1 MTDHRS
7 SPPPGDA
14 PPARPKY
21 VRAVGPRL
29 RVLLAVVFALFA
41 LLGANSVYLS
51 AITFLE
57 WWRGLTYQNYFYMIM
72 FGAHLVLG
80 LLIVVPVILFG
91 IIHIKNAHDRP
102 NRRAVRVGYAL
113 FAIAIV
119 LLVSGLALMR
129 FDAFSI
135 KDPRLRSPIYWAH
148 VITPLLAIWL
158 YVLHRLAGPR
168 IKWNIGVKWA
178 AAVGALV
185 LGGVAM
191 HSMHP
196 QKNQTGSAEGT
207 NYFLPSFART
217 ASGKFIPAQTLMMDD
232 YCLKCHAD
240 AYKGWLHSAHHLSS
254 FNNEAYLFSVNE
266 TRQVAMQRDGNV
278 KASRWCAGCH
288 DVVPFFSGAFDDPN
302 FDIRNHPTAKAGI
315 TCTACHAITHV
326 DGTRGNAEYTID
338 EPVHY
343 PFAYS
348 SNALLQYV
356 NNQLVKAKPE
366 FHKKTFLKPVMK
378 SAEFCSTCH
387 KVSLP
392 AELTKYKDF
401 LRGQNHYDTYL
412 LSGVSGH
419 NARAFY
425 YPEKAQANCNGC
437 HMPLQASEDFAAN
450 YFNPT
455 NTTQRFIHDHL
466 FPAANTGV
474 PAIRK
479 GVFDS
484 QVAGLKVAAVPL
496 TPAERETGRQS
507 SGTSN
512 AGLAKV
518 ASELSKDRVA
528 LLPLPKGE
536 GRGEGN
542 RRDHYSAAS
551 DLENHAA
558 LDQVINTH
566 SNFLKGSLRMDIFG
580 LREGGTIDGKL
591 IAPIRPQ
598 VPALRRGQTYL
609 IEVVLRTVRLGHPFS
624 QGTVDSNEI
633 WVDARVSGADERAD
647 SAVRVPK
654 TLGRSGGLGPHKEV
668 DPWSHFINVFML
680 DREGH
685 RIDRRNPQDIFTP
698 LYNHQI
704 PPGAAQVAHY
714 SFTVPADAGESVTLD
729 VKLNYRKFD
738 TIYMNYV
745 FGKGYSNGAPFQLT
759 NELPIVTIASDSV
772 TFPIEPRSRGG
783 DAAADQENGRGFTA
797 TATNAIPLWQRWN
810 DYGIGLLL
818 EGTDK
823 GSEKGQ
829 LLQAAEAFE
838 QVEKLGRYDGPIN
851 LARVYFKEGR
861 LDDAVAALQRAAKA
875 NPPAPRWTI
884 AWFNGLVNKQNG
896 YLDKAITEFT
906 SILEDRYEELDKRGF
921 DFSLDYEV
929 INELGQTLFERA
941 KMERGDEAAQK
952 QWLQKAIERFKKT
965 LTIDAENVAAHYN
978 LALIYDRLGD
988 SAQAAHHRKL
998 HERYRPDD
1006 NARDRAIAIARRRDA
1021 AADHA
1026 AQATVIY
1033 QLQRSGAME
1042 LPTKPG
1048 VAAAR
1053 QSAAN

>member
-1 MTDHRS
+1 MNDATPNP
-7 SPPPGDA
+7 PPPGDA
-14 PPARPKY
+14 PPPRKKY

-29 RVLLAVVFALFA
+29 RVLLYVVFGLFA

-51 AITFLE
+51 SITFLE
-57 WWRGLTYQNYFYMIM
+57 WWRGLTYQNYFYMVM

-80 LLIVVPVILFG
+80 LLIVVPVIVFG
-91 IIHIKNAHDRP
+91 IIHIKNARNRP

-113 FAIAIV
+113 FAVAIV

-129 FDAFSI
+129 FDWFSI

-168 IKWNIGVKWA
+168 IKWHVGAKWA
-178 AAVGALV
+178 FAVGVLV
-185 LGGVAM
+185 IAGVFF
-191 HSMHP
+191 HSSAP
-196 QKNQTGSAEGT
+196 QKNQTGSVEGT
-207 NYFLPSFART
+207 NYFMPSFART
-217 ASGKFIPAQTLMMDD
+217 ASGKFIPERTLMMDD
-232 YCLKCHAD
+232 YCLKCHED
-240 AYKGWLHSAHHLSS
+240 AYKGWFHSAHHFSS

-266 TRQVAMQRDGNV
+266 TRQVAMKRDGNV

-288 DVVPFFSGAFDDPN
+288 DVVPFFAGKFDDPH
-302 FDIRNHPTAKAGI
+302 FDIRKDPTAHAGI
-315 TCTACHAITHV
+315 TCTSCHAITHV

-338 EPVHY
+338 EPTHY

-366 FHKKTFLKPVMK
+366 FHKKTFLKPFMK

-392 AELTKYKDF
+392 QELTKYKEF

-437 HMPLQASEDFAAN
+437 HMPLKESEDFAAN

-455 NTTQRFIHDHL
+455 NTTKRFIHDHL

-479 GVFDS
+479 GVMGD
-484 QVAGLKVAAVPL
+484 VAAAHSRSADLRSAVSP
-496 TPAERETGRQS
+496 TTGRLDA
-507 SGTSN
+507 GTNES
-512 AGLAKV
+512 AGAVSAHAGQRPATRQTGSLRYDDDLA
-518 ASELSKDRVA
+518 A
-528 LLPLPKGE
+528 L
-536 GRGEGN
+536 
-542 RRDHYSAAS
+542 
-551 DLENHAA
+551 HAE
-558 LDQVINTH
+558 LDQVINTQ
-566 SNFLKGSLRMDIFG
+566 SNFLRGSLRVDIFG
-580 LREGGTIDGKL
+580 VREGGDISGKL
-591 IAPIRPQ
+591 IAPLRPS
-598 VPALRRGQTYL
+598 VPALQRGKTYL
-609 IEVVLRTVRLGHPFS
+609 IEVVLRTLKLGHPFT
-624 QGTVDSNEI
+624 QGTVDSNEV
-633 WVDARVSGADERAD
+633 WVDAKVRSGER
-647 SAVRVPK
+647 
-654 TLGRSGGLGPHKEV
+654 TLGRNGGLGPHKEV
-668 DPWSHFINVFML
+668 DPWSHFINVYML
-680 DREGH
+680 DRDGN
-685 RIDRRNPQDIFTP
+685 RVDRRNPQDIFTP

-714 SFTVPADAGESVTLD
+714 LFTVPEDAGDSVTLD

-745 FGKGYSNGAPFQLT
+745 FGKGYTNGAPFQVT
-759 NELPIVTIASDSV
+759 NALPIVTIASDSL
-772 TFPIEPRSRGG
+772 TFPVG
-783 DAAADQENGRGFTA
+783 DTA
-797 TATNAIPLWQRWN
+797 KSQILNQKSEIPLWQRWN
-810 DYGIGLLL
+810 DYGIGLFL
-818 EGTDK
+818 EGGDK

-838 QVEKLGRYDGPIN
+838 QVEKLGRYDGPLN

-875 NPPAPRWTI
+875 DPPAPRWTL
-884 AWFNGLVNKQNG
+884 AWFTGLVNKQNG

-906 SILEDRYEELDKRGF
+906 SILEDRYEELDRRGF
-921 DFSLDYEV
+921 DFSVDYEV

-941 KMERGDEAAQK
+941 KLERGDPEAQK
-952 QWLQKAIERFKKT
+952 QWLKKAVARFKRT
-965 LTIDAENVAAHYN
+965 LEIDSENVTAHYN
-978 LALIYDRLGD
+978 LALIYERLGEREL
-988 SAQAAHHRKL
+988 AANHRKL

-1006 NARDRAIAIARRRDA
+1006 NARDRAIAIARRRDP

-1033 QLQRSGAME
+1033 PLQRTGAFE
-1042 LPTKPG
+1042 LPRPEQSSLRPTT
-1048 VAAAR
+1048 AALP
-1053 QSAAN
+1053 